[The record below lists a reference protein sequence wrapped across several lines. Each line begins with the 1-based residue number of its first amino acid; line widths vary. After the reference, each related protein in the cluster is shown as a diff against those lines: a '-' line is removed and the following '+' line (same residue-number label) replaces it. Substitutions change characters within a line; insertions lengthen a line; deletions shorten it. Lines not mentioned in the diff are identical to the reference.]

1 MVSGMLTS
9 SVCLYTH
16 SCVDGV
22 AGTPAGDRAESGAD
36 NRRTGGE
43 TMPIVLYQKMPP
55 ETTIEMINAVT
66 DEMDVRNLPP
76 NGLIVHTAVNIGGR
90 LTIIDV
96 WESQDDWDKFA
107 ESRLGPAFAT
117 VSARM
122 GVDLSK
128 AGEPETQILEVLSI
142 VHGE

>member
-1 MVSGMLTS
+1 
-9 SVCLYTH
+9 
-16 SCVDGV
+16 
-22 AGTPAGDRAESGAD
+22 
-36 NRRTGGE
+36 
-43 TMPIVLYQKMPP
+43 MPVVLYQKMPP

-96 WESQDDWDKFA
+96 WESQEDWDKFA

-122 GVDLSK
+122 GVDLSQ
-128 AGEPETQILEVLSI
+128 APEPETQILEVLSI